1 MATED
6 DLELGP
12 KLFTNIVGERQTF
25 LSDSWKLHNYA
36 LAAADSTIRSV
47 GYLGSLGNWDPD
59 SIFPKSWETYQRS
72 RAGYET
78 VAAIPL
84 LFTSFGAGTKA
95 SRVLGG
101 AEKIARSFDEVV
113 ASKPS
118 TWLKVPGIAGDKL
131 GTAVGGA
138 LKTSSHISG
147 PTEKM
152 AQRLGST
159 MMRIEETEKLYG
171 DMVAATAQTAG
182 AALARGGY
190 TPAKTATVGDALK
203 YAGNTV
209 GEVEAY
215 IKSGRLANGIREGLA
230 QEAATFA
237 LMNQNE
243 FLFPENAT
251 LGDYALAAG
260 LGVGINTAVEHVI
273 GAAIMRR
280 ARQAAGRI
288 GAETAAA
295 NKRRTLTETSTLQGV
310 IGEQWQGA
318 AAAIYGTERARA
330 LDWQSVQL
338 AASAGNMVS
347 PEALREIAGQATLE
361 FKSTFDRAIKSM
373 FANSVQGEAF
383 QKGFGN
389 VKGSKISTSITDNTV
404 QFTPYLRRGSAGNM
418 APVMEAMFERSK
430 KNINAIVGVA
440 ELADPGIAARFK
452 FTRDLNEGA
461 LFAAKKAEAKA
472 TDPKELAAARAEV
485 QRLQGVIAEIDNYR
499 AATIEQTAVPNY
511 NPNRMPPAWEN
522 PEVRAASLSNMG
534 TPDGVYLN
542 TPARGDKRLILDY
555 EGRVAYHNNKEISIK
570 GQRVAGSRLDYDE
583 ATLLFT
589 QVSKLAKEDNVAA
602 RSWRGH
608 FWDNVVK
615 NADFDFRELPYQV
628 LDAIHAGLL
637 KVPDSLK
644 THPNVSKIQSAIS
657 TGQIQAAS
665 MGQKLDWMRTAKFRE
680 AQSGVELDVFDVEKA
695 LNLRLTDDLGRPTVM
710 WDALTA
716 FGMQDSTLGA
726 TFMARGNYVNDA
738 WNDLFELGAGW
749 GTRFS
754 GAQLDVQRQFFDEG
768 LNGVDAFGAVDKVGG
783 IGALYHATEL
793 PTDSQMALVSALETR
808 NRAREVGLLS
818 STNGLVAGLSNEIR
832 RVGPA
837 WEGVKQ
843 VESLVAD
850 LATRGPNYLTTTT
863 FAQRFATVNQH
874 AHAIGQQAQKWID
887 QHKTVMLKATAEFAQ
902 TLRRTNQHVLPFANV
917 SNTRELISRGFALK
931 EEFYKVGRNEID
943 VSRPGAKMML
953 EYFGDLKNAPAPG
966 QTWELFDMTV
976 AAREG
981 RYVPI
986 DLDEGAVR
994 ILNGLVES
1002 QYDQLGAMNAT
1013 RTAQGKG
1020 LINKKHGS
1028 LPMTDARR
1036 FDYAYVQDPETGK
1049 IVGWVKGATEKE
1061 AMDAALEAVAELNKR
1076 RDPEKMSLIAADQ
1089 QAVKDYY
1096 DSIDGMFL
1104 SHMQNF
1110 SGIRNSGTS
1119 GGKNVRFELDV
1130 SADPIEEMLQSAR
1143 NNYDDMKNRILAAN
1157 LSSTF
1162 AAVDSVQRRL
1172 RTGLGKSAEKTFWNE
1187 ADQWQNLL
1195 FASSRLAPES
1205 QSKRGHKFA
1214 ESAIN
1219 SALEKGGEWKDRLY
1233 GAAYQLVTGA
1243 TQPGAKSYSQA
1254 ELKAAQEMIDKYP
1267 PFAAMSMPDVLEAA
1281 KLTERADAFKLHKTL
1296 QIMNRTAVRL
1306 GLGHM
1311 NVFTPMMNVLG
1322 IAATLPAVNA
1332 AVRQMPGETIN
1343 AWKTRVGPLADLLGD
1358 NGAAT
1363 VSPVKLGMD
1372 GIHLLNNDAA
1382 ARGYAKANG
1391 YLNGNFI
1398 EELDEVI
1405 AIKPNNFFEAI
1416 DKSFKWMDIIN
1427 RGINKGR
1434 QTLGKS
1440 VAGEPFTLYER
1451 SEEWTRGVAHMAGV
1465 ALARRSGQMDEAA
1478 QHAFGNYLANQMI
1491 ADFAPNI
1498 RGEVFRGVVGTPF
1511 GLFQSFAINILQRS
1525 FTYIEDRNKRAFVT
1539 QMLTQGLMF
1548 GANGVPGWPALN
1560 ALFFDQSDARAD
1572 ERGAT
1577 SLNERLQAN
1586 LGPVTSN
1593 LILNGS
1599 LSTLPMLL
1607 GSDSGL
1613 NTYTSGDMNPRFS
1626 AIPPAFSM
1634 ANQAVQGAY
1643 AAVKVAADEAS
1654 KLTDARGS
1662 DPKRFVEVVSNYS
1675 VSRGVR
1681 SIADLVLGEKVD
1693 RNGNLL
1699 VEDTRSGVALI
1710 SRLMGTKTSNEEMLG
1725 RAIWQNSMAGQQMND
1740 SMARLRS
1747 SMLRELREYDGRL
1760 PDDVK
1765 AAYYAQYLNK
1775 GGRADTWT
1783 QWLKGTV
1790 KKATETRGEIRLDE
1804 LVHEGQVWPKN
1815 LAAVGRLLAA
1825 GVDPETVN

>member
-6 DLELGP
+6 DAELGP
-12 KLFTNIVGERQTF
+12 KLFTNIVGARQTF
-25 LSDSWKLHNYA
+25 LSDSWKVHNYA
-36 LAAADSTIRSV
+36 LGAADSTIRSL
-47 GYLGSLGNWDPD
+47 GYIGSLGNWNPD

-84 LFTSFGAGTKA
+84 LFTSVGAGTKA

-101 AEKIARSFDEVV
+101 AAKISRSFAEVSRTNP
-113 ASKPS
+113 AS
-118 TWLKVPGIAGDKL
+118 WLKIPGIAGDKL

-138 LKTSSHISG
+138 LKTASQASG
-147 PTEKM
+147 VTEKL
-152 AQRLGST
+152 AARLGST
-159 MMRIEETEKLYG
+159 MMQIEETEKLYG

-190 TPAKTATVGDALK
+190 TPAKTALVGQALQK
-203 YAGNTV
+203 AGNTV
-209 GEVEAY
+209 GEVEAF

-230 QEAATFA
+230 QEAAVFA

-260 LGVGINTAVEHVI
+260 LGVGVNTAVEHVV

-280 ARQAAGRI
+280 ARHSAGRA
-288 GAETAAA
+288 GAAA
-295 NKRRTLTETSTLQGV
+295 AAPNKARTLTESATLQGV

-318 AAAIYGTERARA
+318 ASAIYGIERAQA
-330 LDWQSVQL
+330 LDAQATQL

-347 PEALREIAGQATLE
+347 PEALREIAGQASLE
-361 FKSTFDRAIKSM
+361 FKSSFDRSVKSM
-373 FANSVQGEAF
+373 LANSVQGDAF
-383 QKGFGN
+383 QKGFGT
-389 VKGSKISTSITDNTV
+389 VKGSRVSVSINDNTV
-404 QFTPYLRRGSAGNM
+404 QFTPYVQRGAAGNL
-418 APVMEAMFERSK
+418 APVMEAMFERGK
-430 KNINAIVGVA
+430 KNINSLVGVA
-440 ELADPGIAARFK
+440 ELADPEIAARFK
-452 FTRDLNEGA
+452 FTRDLHEGA
-461 LFAAKKAEAKA
+461 LFSAKKAEAKA
-472 TDPKELAAARAEV
+472 TDPKDVARARAEV
-485 QRLQGVIAEIDNYR
+485 TRLEQSLAEMDQYK

-511 NPNRMPPAWEN
+511 NPNRLVPAWERA
-522 PEVRAASLSNMG
+522 EVRTAALSNYG
-534 TPDGVYLN
+534 VADSVYLGI
-542 TPARGDKRLILDY
+542 PQRGEKRLALSY
-555 EGRVAYHNNKEISIK
+555 EGHAVYHVNKELSVK
-570 GQRVAGSRLDYDE
+570 GQRVSGARLSFDD

-589 QVSKLAKEDNVAA
+589 QVGKLAKEDNIAA
-602 RSWRGH
+602 RTWRGS

-628 LDAIHAGLL
+628 LDAIQAGLL
-637 KVPDSLK
+637 KLPDSLK
-644 THPNVSKIQSAIS
+644 THPTAGKIQSAIS
-657 TGQIQAAS
+657 TGQIAAAS
-665 MGQKLDWMRTAKFRE
+665 MGQKLDWVRRAKFEE
-680 AQSGVELDVFDVEKA
+680 AANGSTLDVFDMEKA
-695 LNLRLTDDLGRPTVM
+695 LNLRLTDDLGRPTVLH
-710 WDALTA
+710 DAITA
-716 FGMQDSTLGA
+716 FGMQDATTGV
-726 TFMARGNYVNDA
+726 TFMSRGDFVNGALD
-738 WNDLFELGAGW
+738 DLFDLGAGW

-754 GAQLDVQRQFFDEG
+754 DVQLQVQRQFFDEG
-768 LNGVDAFGAVDKVGG
+768 MYGISAFDAANKVGG
-783 IGALYHATEL
+783 IGALYHAAEI
-793 PTDSQMALVSALETR
+793 PTDTQMALISALETR
-808 NRAREVGLLS
+808 NRAREVNLLAS
-818 STNGLVAGLSNEIR
+818 ANGLVSGLSNEIR

-837 WEGVKQ
+837 WEGVKE
-843 VESLVAD
+843 VETLVAE
-850 LATRGPNYLTTTT
+850 LGARGPNYLTTTT

-874 AHAIGQQAQKWID
+874 AHAIGQQAQRWID

-902 TLRRTNQHVLPFANV
+902 TLRRSGKHVVAFAHV
-917 SNTRELISRGFALK
+917 SNTRELISRGFAIQD
-931 EEFYKVGRNEID
+931 EFYKVGRNEID

-953 EYFGDLKNAPAPG
+953 EYFGNLQNAPAPG
-966 QTWELFDMTV
+966 QKWELFDMTV
-976 AAREG
+976 AAKEG
-981 RYVPI
+981 RYVPV
-986 DLDEGAVR
+986 DLDEAAVK
-994 ILNGLVES
+994 ILNGLVET

-1013 RTAQGKG
+1013 RAAQGKG
-1020 LINKKHGS
+1020 LISKKFGS

-1036 FDYAYVQDPETGK
+1036 FDYAYIQDPESGK

-1061 AMDAALEAVAELNKR
+1061 AQDAALEAVTELNKR
-1076 RDPEKMSLIAADQ
+1076 RDPGKMALIAADQ

-1143 NNYDDMKNRILAAN
+1143 NNYDDMKNRVLAAN

-1205 QSKRGHKFA
+1205 QSKRGHRFA

-1233 GAAYQLVTGA
+1233 GAVYQLVTGA
-1243 TQPGAKSYSQA
+1243 AQPGAKSYSQA
-1254 ELKAAQEMIDKYP
+1254 EMKAAQEMIDKYP
-1267 PFAAMSMPDVLEAA
+1267 PFAAMSMPEVLEAA
-1281 KLTERADAFKLHKTL
+1281 KLTERADVFKLHKTL

-1306 GLGHM
+1306 GLAHM
-1311 NVFTPMMNVLG
+1311 NVFTPMMNVMGLV
-1322 IAATLPAVNA
+1322 ATLPAVNA
-1332 AVRQMPGETIN
+1332 AVRQMPGEAVD
-1343 AWKTRVGPLADLLGD
+1343 AWKMRVGPLADLLGD

-1363 VSPVKLGMD
+1363 ISPVKLGME

-1391 YLNGNFI
+1391 YLSGNFI

-1405 AIKPNNFFEAI
+1405 AIKPNNFFEAV
-1416 DKSFKWMDIIN
+1416 DKSFKWMDFVN

-1434 QTLGKS
+1434 QALGK
-1440 VAGEPFTLYER
+1440 ARADEPFTIYER

-1478 QHAFGNYLANQMI
+1478 QHAFGNYIANQMI

-1498 RGEVFRGVVGTPF
+1498 RGEVFRGVAGTPF

-1525 FTYIEDRNKRAFVT
+1525 FTYVEDRNKRAFLT

-1548 GANGVPGWPALN
+1548 GANGVPGWPAMN
-1560 ALFFDQSDARAD
+1560 ALFFNQGDAKAD

-1586 LGPVTSN
+1586 LGMGVSN

-1599 LSTLPMLL
+1599 LSTLPMML
-1607 GSDSGL
+1607 GADTGL
-1613 NTYTSGDMNPRFS
+1613 NTYTSGDMNPRFN
-1626 AIPPAFSM
+1626 ALPPAFSM
-1634 ANQAVQGAY
+1634 ATQAVNGVY

-1654 KLTDARGS
+1654 KLGDARGS

-1681 SIADLVLGEKVD
+1681 SIADLVLGERVD

-1699 VEDTRSGVALI
+1699 VEDTRSGVALV

-1725 RAIWQNSMAGQQMND
+1725 RAIWQNSLAGQQMND
-1740 SMARLRS
+1740 SMSGLRS
-1747 SMLRELREYDGRL
+1747 SMLRELREYGGQL
-1760 PDDVK
+1760 PEDVK
-1765 AAYYAQYLNK
+1765 AAYHAQYLNR
-1775 GGRADTWT
+1775 GGRSDTWT

-1825 GVDPETVN
+1825 GVDPESVK